1 VEAVLTRFRELFG
14 SARRA
19 PGNFWPTSNAYF
31 QHALARTPPNEQVR
45 YEEWLS
51 ACGNSRN
58 PAKTLHEPHPLF
70 SSDNPYLQGNYPNT
84 FVVSLPRG
92 RLVGARGSVIADDG
106 KMLFDVSVDWSA
118 GAQDARRHPL
128 LRQRRLPKAE
138 RLVGTSTVLATS
150 ESARFFHWMTDALP
164 RLQILRRAGPV
175 PWEAIDH
182 FLISEGVP
190 AIRESLRLL
199 GIREAA
205 IVVTRPDSHFLCD
218 WLIVPSFPSAPGNV
232 PPWAIDF
239 LRSQFLPTH
248 CRIPARRLYLS
259 RAKASGRKILNEEE
273 IMPLLTRRG
282 FIRVTLE
289 EMSLVD
295 QIALFAE
302 AEAVVAPHG
311 AGFTNLV
318 WCAPKTKVLEIFS
331 PLYVN
336 LCYWAIASL
345 ISADYNYLLGSAE
358 GLISNV
364 NDARF
369 FLENISLDPAA
380 LERTLDVMELC

>member
-1 VEAVLTRFRELFG
+1 MTRFRELFR

-19 PGNFWPTSNAYF
+19 PGDFWPTSKSYF
-31 QHALARTPPNEQVR
+31 QHARARTHPNEQLR
-45 YEEWLS
+45 YQEWLS
-51 ACGNSRN
+51 ACENRRT
-58 PAKTLHEPHPLF
+58 PAKTLHKPHPLF
-70 SSDNPYLQGNYPNT
+70 SSENPYLQGNYPNT

-92 RLVGARGSVIADDG
+92 RLAGGRGSVIADDG

-164 RLQILRRAGPV
+164 RLQILRKAGPV

-182 FLISEGVP
+182 FLVSEGIP

-199 GIREAA
+199 GIREEA
-205 IVVTRPDSHFLCD
+205 IVVTRPESHFLCD

-232 PPWAIDF
+232 PPWAIES
-239 LRSQFLPTH
+239 LRSQFLSTH
-248 CRIPARRLYLS
+248 RRGSARRLYLS

-273 IMPLLTRRG
+273 IMPLLARRG

-295 QIALFAE
+295 QIALFSE

-311 AGFTNLV
+311 AGFTNLI

-345 ISADYNYLLGSAE
+345 TCADYYYLLGSAA
-358 GLISNV
+358 GLVSDV
-364 NDARF
+364 SDARF
-369 FLENISLDPAA
+369 FLEGISVDPAA